1 MSTAPGARVRLTM
14 GALALGFL
22 SMTGP
27 AWAGG
32 AWLPIDEWGL
42 RVSGGTSVSGKI
54 VEIAVLPWA
63 GFTLWESA
71 DRWFADRNVHALWV
85 VEPWVAFVH
94 DPRYFDGF
102 EIGVSPL
109 VGRLTFGDA
118 RLRPFVEGGEGILYT
133 DLSKKRLGIAFQFSS
148 EIDVGLEYEIRP
160 DLAFTLGARVRHISN
175 AGITHPNH
183 GISSASGILGITF
196 R

>member
-1 MSTAPGARVRLTM
+1 MSTAPGARVRLAM
-14 GALALGFL
+14 LALTL
-22 SMTGP
+22 ISMTGP
-27 AWAGG
+27 AWAGD

-42 RVSGGTSVSGKI
+42 RTSGGTSFSGKL
-54 VEIAVLPWA
+54 VHIAVLPWA

-71 DRWFADRNVHALWV
+71 DRWFADRDVRARWV

-94 DPRYFDGF
+94 DRRHADGF

-109 VGRLTFGDA
+109 AARLTFGDA
-118 RLRPFVEGGEGILYT
+118 TLRPFVEGGEGILYT
-133 DLSKKRLGIAFQFSS
+133 NASKNKLGIEFQFSS
-148 EIDVGLEYEIRP
+148 QIGVGLEYEIRP
-160 DLAFTLGARVRHISN
+160 DLAFTLGARLRHISN
-175 AGITHPNH
+175 AGIAHPNH